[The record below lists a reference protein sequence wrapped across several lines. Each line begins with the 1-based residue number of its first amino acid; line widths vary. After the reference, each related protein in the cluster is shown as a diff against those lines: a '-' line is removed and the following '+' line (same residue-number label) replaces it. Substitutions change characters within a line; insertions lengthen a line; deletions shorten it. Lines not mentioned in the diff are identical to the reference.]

1 MGLAVTGLGSAVPEE
16 RLTNADLE
24 RMVDTSDEW
33 IVERTG
39 IRERRVAA
47 AGETV
52 VTLGTDAAT
61 AALKDAGLTPE
72 DIGLLVV
79 ATSTPVQL
87 FPATAVRIQDAL
99 GLRCGAFDVMAAC
112 SGFVYALVTAAGMMS
127 AEAAGSGGGGQGS
140 ALLVGTEVLTRIVDP
155 DDRSTRVLFGDG
167 AGAAVVGPSAEAGGG
182 LLSWDL
188 GSDGSLASLLEVP
201 PEQRWIRMEGREVF
215 RRAVRVVVE
224 SSAAALE
231 RAGLSPHEVDLFVPH
246 QANVRIIDA
255 VCSRLGIAP
264 ERTVVNLDRYGNTSA
279 ASIPLAL
286 HEANE
291 AGRLGHGDVVLVSGF
306 GAGMTWASAV
316 LRWEGRS
323 WALSQ

>member
-1 MGLAVTGLGSAVPEE
+1 MGLAITGLGSALPEE

-39 IRERRVAA
+39 IRERRVA
-47 AGETV
+47 GRDETA

-72 DIGLLVV
+72 DIGQLLV

-99 GLRCGAFDVMAAC
+99 GLQCGAFDVMAAC

-127 AEAAGSGGGGQGS
+127 AEAAVSGRGGQGS
-140 ALLVGTEVLTRIVDP
+140 ALLVGTETLTRIVDP
-155 DDRSTRVLFGDG
+155 DDRSTRILFGDG
-167 AGAAVVGPSAEAGGG
+167 AGAAVVAPSAGASGG

-188 GSDGSLASLLEVP
+188 GCDGSLASLLEVP
-201 PEQRWIRMEGREVF
+201 PGERWIRMEGREVF

-224 SSAAALE
+224 SSAVALE
-231 RAGLSPHEVDLFVPH
+231 RAGLGPHEVDLFVPH
-246 QANVRIIDA
+246 QANARIIDA
-255 VCSRLGIAP
+255 ACSRIGIAR

-291 AGRLGHGDVVLVSGF
+291 AGRLGHGDVVLLSGF

-316 LRWEGRS
+316 LRWEGRP
-323 WALSQ
+323 Q

>member
-1 MGLAVTGLGSAVPEE
+1 MGLAIIGLGAAVPEE

-47 AGETV
+47 PGDTAA
-52 VTLGTDAAT
+52 TLGTDAAA

-79 ATSTPVQL
+79 ATTTPVQL

-99 GLRCGAFDVMAAC
+99 GLRCGAFDIMAAC
-112 SGFVYALVTAAGMMS
+112 SGFVYGLVSAAGMMS
-127 AEAAGSGGGGQGS
+127 VEAAVSGRGGQGP
-140 ALLVGTEVLTRIVDP
+140 ALLVGTETLTRIVDP
-155 DDRSTRVLFGDG
+155 EDRSTRILFGDG
-167 AGAAVVGPSAEAGGG
+167 AGAAVVAPSAHADGG
-182 LLSWDL
+182 LLGWDL
-188 GSDGSLASLLEVP
+188 GCDGSLASLLEVP
-201 PEQRWIRMEGREVF
+201 PGERWIRMEGREVF

-224 SSAAALE
+224 SSVAALE
-231 RAGLSPHEVDLFVPH
+231 RAGLGPDQVDVFVPH

-255 VCSRLGIAP
+255 ACSRLGIAP
-264 ERTVVNLDRYGNTSA
+264 ERTIMNLDRYGNTSA

-286 HEANE
+286 HEASE
-291 AGRLGHGDVVLVSGF
+291 AGRLGHGDVVLLSGF

-316 LRWEGRS
+316 LRWEGRDR
-323 WALSQ
+323 